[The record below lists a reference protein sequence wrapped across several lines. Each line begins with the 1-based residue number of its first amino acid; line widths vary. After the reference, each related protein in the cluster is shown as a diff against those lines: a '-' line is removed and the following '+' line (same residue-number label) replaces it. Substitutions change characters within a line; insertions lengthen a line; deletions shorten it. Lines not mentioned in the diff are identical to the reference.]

1 MAENFIV
8 RDALVADAAG
18 IARVHV
24 ETWQAAYAGIVP
36 DAVLAGLSIEQRT
49 QRWQENISRQPPD
62 HYCFVAA
69 AGDGQVVGFASGGP
83 ELRED
88 PYYKGELYALYV
100 LPQYQGRGMGRA
112 LLQAGAAWL
121 RQRGFSNMLIWVLK
135 DNQAGRAF
143 YAALGGRPVREMPI
157 AIGGTLLQ
165 EVGYG
170 YELGKE

>member
-24 ETWQAAYAGIVP
+24 ETWRAAYAGIVP

-49 QRWQENISRQPPD
+49 QRWQESIANLPAD